1 MGKFRRSY
9 DLTVLLG
16 AGASFDADI
25 PHSRRMIE
33 DLESRIL
40 GDDKRWNRYRDIY
53 NCVRSGIIFSEGAQG
68 RFDSFDNYNIEMLVD
83 TLSEIGK
90 GKKHVL
96 FPFIGSWSPSLS
108 KFAINDFQLADDF
121 IAQITQL
128 LRTEWLG
135 VPNYNKADYFS
146 GFFGFQQCFNY
157 PLHIFTLNYD
167 LCLER
172 TAEKH
177 GVDLEIGFDDQNNWN
192 WHLFEGNQ
200 DNWKSIYLYKLHGS
214 MNWSIKGSQLKR
226 HDEASGVTNPAF
238 IFGRTQKFEFI
249 DPFFP
254 LTYEFRRRTLESRLI
269 LVIGYGFGDSHINGI
284 IGQALNNGKR
294 KILYVVGPVASNST
308 EQRRVQI
315 ASLVKCSDR
324 SQIEIRSDTAKD
336 FIKRHLSVETLE
348 EILPDEDDGDLPF

>member
-1 MGKFRRSY
+1 MGQFRRSY
-9 DLTVLLG
+9 DLAILLG

-25 PHSRRMIE
+25 PHSRKMIE

-40 GDDKRWNRYRDIY
+40 GEDAKWNRFREIY
-53 NCVRSGIIFSEGAQG
+53 NCVRSGIIFSEGTQG
-68 RFDSFDNYNIEMLVD
+68 RFDSYESYNIEMLVD

-90 GKKHVL
+90 GQKHVL
-96 FPFIGSWSPSLS
+96 FPFIGSWSPALS
-108 KFAINDFQLADDF
+108 KFATNDFELATEL
-121 IAQITQL
+121 ISQITQL

-135 VPNYNKADYFS
+135 VPNYSKAGYFS
-146 GFFGFQQCFNY
+146 GFFDFQQCFNY

-214 MNWSIKGSQLKR
+214 MDWSINGTELKR
-226 HDEASGVTNPAF
+226 HDESIGVTNPAF

-284 IGQALNNGKR
+284 IGQALNSGKR
-294 KILYVVGPVASNST
+294 KILCVVGPIDNNAT
-308 EQRRVQI
+308 QKRRMQI
-315 ASLVKCSDR
+315 AHLVSCSDLSQVQLR
-324 SQIEIRSDTAKD
+324 SETAKD
-336 FIKRHLSVETLE
+336 FILKHLSVKTLE
-348 EILPDEDDGDLPF
+348 QVLPDEDDENLPF